1 MRVALVVALCALF
14 VACNKSPQQQP
25 ISTPAPAPSP
35 TAAPAP
41 VAVPE
46 PVPAAVDGDAGA
58 GAAAVAKPAAPK
70 GDGLSDIVKVPRPE
84 KGEFMGLYL
93 KGQKIGYMY
102 SSIALSPQKD
112 SVISINEMH
121 FRAKVGPNNI
131 SDRMMKETRIYESK
145 PGGRLLSFVME
156 QKGDGGDQ
164 LLEGTAL
171 PTGVRVVRKKE
182 GQPNEVK
189 MLPPSKEVVED
200 ADQARVA
207 LKRNATVVGTIT
219 DSIDL
224 EQYKVTTTLGG
235 TETRIVS
242 GIAAKLRK
250 VQTLSEKEKV
260 PADVWVDEKGRMLE
274 VKYGP
279 TMSAFLEPED
289 KAKLIDIVEVFSLT
303 RVQLPRDPPPAGV
316 SVPGSLTLSVKG
328 VPKKFW
334 IDSYRQKWKSL
345 GADEFAEVTITAA
358 PPKVLKPRPLID
370 PNGGKNLKA
379 TIAVESDSPEIIKLA
394 REIVGTEKDAWKSA
408 VKINEWVNKKLTKDY
423 GSSSDNAT
431 GVLAQMKGDC
441 TEHSL
446 LAVSLMR
453 AVGIPA
459 KRIDGL
465 VYLKNDDGVPALYW
479 HEWVEA
485 YVGEWTQM
493 DPTFGQNVAH
503 PARLAVGEESSAEIT
518 PLIGSMTVV
527 EVK

>member
-1 MRVALVVALCALF
+1 MRSLF
-14 VACNKSPQQQP
+14 VALF
-25 ISTPAPAPSP
+25 ISSAALAEAP
-35 TAAPAP
+35 
-41 VAVPE
+41 
-46 PVPAAVDGDAGA
+46 
-58 GAAAVAKPAAPK
+58 
-70 GDGLSDIVKVPRPE
+70 LSDIVKVPRPE

-112 SVISINEMH
+112 TVISINEMH

-145 PGGRLLSFVME
+145 PNGRLLSFVME

-224 EQYKVTTTLGG
+224 EQYKVTTTVGG
-235 TETRIVS
+235 TESRTVS
-242 GIAAKLRK
+242 GIVAKLRK

-274 VKYGP
+274 VHYGP
-279 TMSAFLEPED
+279 MMSAFLEPED
-289 KAKLIDIVEVFSLT
+289 KAKLIDVVEVFSLT
-303 RVQLPRDPPPAGV
+303 RVTLPKTPLPANV
-316 SVPGSLTLSVKG
+316 SVPGSITLSVKG

-334 IDSYRQKWKSL
+334 VDSYRQKWTPIAGKEEDN
-345 GADEFAEVTITAA
+345 ATVTITAA

-379 TIAVESDSPEIIKLA
+379 TIAVESDNPDIIKLA
-394 REIVGTEKDAWKSA
+394 KSIVGEEKDAWKSA
-408 VKINEWVNKKLTKDY
+408 IKINEWVNTKLKKDY

-446 LAVSLMR
+446 LAVALMR

-459 KRIDGL
+459 KRVDGL

-518 PLIGSMTVV
+518 PLIGSMTVLD
-527 EVK
+527 VK